1 MAVDQDERGKWM
13 MTDLE
18 RAKLPPDGRVV
29 ARFHTVPDEVRRAP
43 NAFTPPAISI
53 GTGWGKRGLL
63 ALGLAIGALWAL
75 GAPYWPAE
83 WTRPVT
89 TGAFAFAA
97 GIVAALW
104 INFRLW
110 KRQQPYLEIRARE
123 ADTEDVTVTCLAH
136 GIAWATP
143 AISHT
148 VQYDAIDEVMEHDG
162 LVLIRYRLFVL
173 HIPERGFAV
182 AADKAFLMDTLF
194 RRVAA
199 DKLIGLAAVQG

>member
-1 MAVDQDERGKWM
+1 MGPGKR
-13 MTDLE
+13 MTDME
-18 RAKLPPDGRVV
+18 RTNLPPEGRVV

-75 GAPYWPAE
+75 GAPYWPAG
-83 WTRPVT
+83 WTGPVT
-89 TGAFAFAA
+89 TAALAFVI
-97 GIVAALW
+97 GILAALW

-110 KRQQPYLEIRARE
+110 KRQQRYLEVRARE
-123 ADTEDVTVTCLAH
+123 SETEDVTVSCLPG
-136 GIAWATP
+136 GIAWTTP

-148 VQYDAIDEVMEHDG
+148 VSYDAIDEVMEHEG

-173 HIPERGFAV
+173 HIPERGFAG

-194 RRVAA
+194 RQVAA
-199 DKLIGLAAVQG
+199 DRLIGLAAVQG